1 MVSIPKSEQRARAKR
16 TYLLR
21 EHLDKRILVM
31 DGAMGTMIQRHS
43 LNEDDFRGDLFPEHT
58 SPLIGANDILSLTQP
73 SLIKEIHQEYLSAGA
88 DLIETNTF
96 NANRISLA
104 DYNLQGKARELNREA
119 ARLARAA
126 VLDAER
132 DDPGHPKW
140 VVGALGPTNRTASI
154 SPDVGDPGARNIT
167 FDELAEAYL
176 EQAHGLIE
184 GGSDI
189 LLIETAF
196 DTLNA
201 KAALFALST
210 VLTETGLD
218 IPVMV
223 SGTIT
228 DRSGRTLS
236 GQTPEAFYNLS
247 LIHI

>member
-1 MVSIPKSEQRARAKR
+1 MVSIPKSEQRTRAKR
-16 TYLLR
+16 TDLLR

-43 LNEDDFRGDLFPEHT
+43 LNEDDFRGDLFPGHT

-96 NANRISLA
+96 NATRISLA

-126 VLDAER
+126 VIDAEQ

-140 VVGALGPTNRTASI
+140 VIGALGPTNRTASI

-167 FDELAEAYL
+167 FDELEEAYV
-176 EQAHGLIE
+176 EQAYGLIE

-210 VLTETGLD
+210 VLAETGLD

-228 DRSGRTLS
+228 D
-236 GQTPEAFYNLS
+236 LS